1 MGWLRRKLDRLR
13 QDEGERRSATIRE
26 WSETQEGCTLI
37 AGAEPR
43 SVVRL
48 AGVVEALRVRPRQG
62 VPQIEAQISDGTG
75 AVTAVWVGRR
85 SIPGLALG
93 VRMIVEGRL
102 AGNST
107 EGLQIM
113 NPRFEFGRR
122 QGELL

>member
-26 WSETQEGCTLI
+26 WAESQSECTLI
-37 AGAEPR
+37 GGAQQR
-43 SVVRL
+43 SVVRV

-75 AVTAVWVGRR
+75 SVTAVWVGRR

-93 VRMIVEGRL
+93 VRMIIEGRL
-102 AGNST
+102 GAGPD
-107 EGLQIM
+107 GPQIM

-122 QGELL
+122 QGEVV